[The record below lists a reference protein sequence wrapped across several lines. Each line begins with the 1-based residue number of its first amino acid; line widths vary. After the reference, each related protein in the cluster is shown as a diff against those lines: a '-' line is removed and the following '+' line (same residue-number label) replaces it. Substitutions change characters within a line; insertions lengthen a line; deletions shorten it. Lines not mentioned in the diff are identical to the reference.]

1 MFKKAF
7 IQILITAIFLWQ
19 DIGFCASELSLR
31 PPLRFNRAMKDS
43 ATGSDRHSEE
53 WEKDYYK
60 LAEELLDVRTK
71 ELFYKVD
78 AFYRDL
84 NVQKQIQ
91 MIREIARRINSAP
104 FVYKVYGIGFPFYGD
119 VDIRKRI
126 YPYLRMLG
134 DGRTSINDF
143 IALIIPDIDIL
154 LVHGYSEEGPWGLT
168 DNMDPKL
175 MDTFIGEVSLYR
187 KQWEGIFNKLSQ
199 DFLVTGKRLGS
210 EGLDPV
216 EDFRN
221 GNRLHIDIVPVPMY
235 IWQNIPVFIMPDD
248 LKYFRFLRD
257 LLFTTEPLSKKDTDL
272 SQDLPSQFRCN
283 YILNILKSR
292 PLSED
297 ELLAKIVEA
306 HPYRHLIELWTQ
318 TQENVGAK
326 FRAGLELAL
335 AEGLVYKDT
344 SERLNLTEQGAQFL
358 QSILAKRQEILQEGF
373 NPEEV
378 ELMIV
383 PAARVPRTQI

>member
-1 MFKKAF
+1 
-7 IQILITAIFLWQ
+7 
-19 DIGFCASELSLR
+19 
-31 PPLRFNRAMKDS
+31 
-43 ATGSDRHSEE
+43 
-53 WEKDYYK
+53 
-60 LAEELLDVRTK
+60 
-71 ELFYKVD
+71 
-78 AFYRDL
+78 
-84 NVQKQIQ
+84 
-91 MIREIARRINSAP
+91 
-104 FVYKVYGIGFPFYGD
+104 
-119 VDIRKRI
+119 
-126 YPYLRMLG
+126 
-134 DGRTSINDF
+134 
-143 IALIIPDIDIL
+143 
-154 LVHGYSEEGPWGLT
+154 
-168 DNMDPKL
+168 
-175 MDTFIGEVSLYR
+175 
-187 KQWEGIFNKLSQ
+187 
-199 DFLVTGKRLGS
+199 
-210 EGLDPV
+210 
-216 EDFRN
+216 
-221 GNRLHIDIVPVPMY
+221 MY